1 MSFCFSERIQQ
12 FGDFMNIGFSIL
24 DLKEKFE
31 NGLITKQE
39 FDSLVEIRTKQ
50 FNIKVKKIIEDAEK
64 NGEIINL

>member
-1 MSFCFSERIQQ
+1 
-12 FGDFMNIGFSIL
+12 MNIGFSIL